1 MDEYKISIY
10 KYVKIICLLG
20 LLLQAALLK
29 AQDVIDL
36 SGTWGFQTDVMDFR
50 RGSLSPAII
59 TVYKEQL
66 NFRVLPTIIR

>member
-20 LLLQAALLK
+20 FLVQATFLK

-36 SGTWGFQTDVMDFR
+36 SGTWGFQTDVMDFSK
-50 RGSLSPAII
+50 GLPVSP
-59 TVYKEQL
+59 L
-66 NFRVLPTIIR
+66 